1 LGEEAGIREK
11 TPNLNAVTVDRY
23 GRFFIGTNRG
33 IIKGSLGNDH
43 LLAQPKSVIESVSVY
58 NETVDLSRKRSLRY
72 DENNIT
78 LRYVGFWFQNAS
90 NVVYQYKLENYDME
104 WRVTGDREVTYSRL
118 PPGRYTFRV
127 KASNRE
133 DFSGAHEATVNFSIR
148 PPFWRTPPFYFMA

>member
-1 LGEEAGIREK
+1 EVRLRDNAILGLIADPDGNVIAVHDYGIDIFNIEMRQMRYLGEEAGIREK

-43 LLAQPKSVIESVSVY
+43 LLAQPKPVIESVRVY

-78 LRYVGFWFQNAS
+78 LRYV
-90 NVVYQYKLENYDME
+90 
-104 WRVTGDREVTYSRL
+104 
-118 PPGRYTFRV
+118 
-127 KASNRE
+127 
-133 DFSGAHEATVNFSIR
+133 
-148 PPFWRTPPFYFMA
+148 